1 MHSMAIEAPAT
12 PYIAHRD
19 YVLSVLARRCGWLDP
34 SDREAVFHDAY
45 LVLLDKQRAGELEPD
60 SMHPNQLRAYLTQS
74 AINKALDEGKRVARK
89 RNQPLEDESLALP
102 DTAPEPD
109 DVVATSFDDARVRE
123 IVSEL
128 SERSR
133 AIVKM
138 RFFFDR
144 TPEEIQGMLSISSRV
159 YRRDLERAMRYI
171 SHRYELVQEGTFCD
185 SRRSLVLAYVAGIA
199 GPNREREAR
208 KHLATCPGCARW
220 ALELREAADR
230 VAVALP
236 PVAIVQTAAHGGVPD
251 LIISARERVG
261 DLVGAAKQHAVSLFS
276 RTDPSLAAPASGV
289 RPGTVAAIVAGCL
302 AAGGGATY
310 CVVEGIPGQ
319 GGKDDGKAAVAQPKR
334 ATPPPKPEPKPKPKQ
349 EPPHNT
355 SVGRHVP
362 ATPREAAAN
371 EFGPEGSS
379 GGVASS
385 QAPPPQ
391 PPDEFSP

>member
-1 MHSMAIEAPAT
+1 MAIEAPAT
-12 PYIAHRD
+12 PYLAHRD

-45 LVLLDKQRAGELEPD
+45 LVLLDKQQAGELEPD
-60 SMHPNQLRAYLTQS
+60 SMHPNQLRAYLTQT
-74 AINKALDEGKRVARK
+74 AINKALDEGKRAARK
-89 RNQPLEDESLALP
+89 RNQPLEDESLTLP
-102 DTAPEPD
+102 DSAPEPD

-128 SERSR
+128 SERSQ

-144 TPEEIQGMLSISSRV
+144 TPEEIQGMLSITSRV
-159 YRRDLERAMRYI
+159 YRRELERAMRYI
-171 SHRYELVQEGTFCD
+171 SDRYELVQEGTFCD
-185 SRRSLVLAYVAGIA
+185 SRRSLILAYVAGIA

-208 KHLATCPGCARW
+208 EHLATCPGCARW
-220 ALELREAADR
+220 ALEMREAADR

-236 PVAIVQTAAHGGVPD
+236 PVAIFHTAAHGPVHEFIA
-251 LIISARERVG
+251 LAREKAG
-261 DLVGAAKQHAVSLFS
+261 DLLGAVKQHAVSLFS
-276 RTDPSLAAPASGV
+276 RTDPGLAAPASGV

-319 GGKDDGKAAVAQPKR
+319 GGKEGGKAAAVRPAAVR
-334 ATPPPKPEPKPKPKQ
+334 PKPKPKP
-349 EPPHNT
+349 EPRSLPKQKPQHT
-355 SVGRHVP
+355 PSTDRHVP
-362 ATPREAAAN
+362 ATSQEAAAN

-379 GGVASS
+379 AGIASS